1 MARYAFF
8 GDSLIARLEPFWYQI
23 NAQLPGEVRFFSR
36 EDMKAAV
43 LDLELLDEMINFRP
57 DFVFIHIGREDIDNH
72 SKPAQIFGRIV
83 SVVEELKSEG
93 VKKVYVG
100 DILPKYCLNDDDF
113 VCFEKQARA
122 VNTKLRKKYGGA
134 FIKFSRTKTALSLRN
149 KYDDDEPNHL
159 NERGLKQYLHGVKRV
174 LLSCR
179 LFV

>member
-23 NAQLPGEVRFFSR
+23 DAKLPGEVGFFSR
-36 EDMKAAV
+36 EDMKTTV

-72 SKPAQIFGRIV
+72 SKPAQIFARIV

-100 DILPKYCLNDDDF
+100 EILPKHCLNDDDS
-113 VCFEKQARA
+113 VCFERQAKK
-122 VNTKLRKKYGGA
+122 VNRKLAMKYKDA
-134 FIKFSRTKTALSLRN
+134 FIKLRGKNALAHRN
-149 KYDDDEPNHL
+149 RYEDDEPNHL

-179 LFV
+179 LFA